1 MEEKSPTT
9 HSIFYILLK
18 LRRHSL
24 DKSTNCIA
32 NPQTM
37 PDKKTLYVIYNAN
50 GSFFGK
56 LQYGYRKMTCNK
68 QQDNPCAACDITHG
82 GLSLNETPAWQEA
95 KRKIQD
101 SYGLPIKQLHLDE
114 LTPEVSHTCAGRRM
128 LSRYYFY

>member
-1 MEEKSPTT
+1 
-9 HSIFYILLK
+9 
-18 LRRHSL
+18 
-24 DKSTNCIA
+24 
-32 NPQTM
+32 M

-68 QQDNPCAACDITHG
+68 QDDNPCAACDITHG

-101 SYGLPIKQLHLDE
+101 SYGLPIEQLHLDE
-114 LTPEVSHTCAGRRM
+114 LTPEVSSPLRRTEHVVTIAITIHTNCVPM
-128 LSRYYFY
+128 